1 MKKYCIMLCL
11 CSFVWSCFSYVYQL
25 SVMEKLTNPAHRT
38 AQIVIGIGDYHDKSN
53 SHNAHQR
60 NYLEAL
66 IKKCKLLN
74 GKVIVE
80 DLSSINSD
88 GRGFCCNFS
97 INARG
102 GILGKLAD
110 FARTQSVDVDNVEY
124 RYCRVAAIGPLL
136 NNSDV
141 LPENFNSSKAITVD
155 AVGKEVRDEI
165 DVVKRYD
172 DGVFLNAL
180 YKKVTQDVYKS
191 FNKLKL
197 SQDSQLS
204 IADYCK
210 RFFKNEYVKN
220 LERLCVFDSSLVDMK
235 IIHSIV
241 KSPDKSVIVVAAGG
255 SHIEKMSENLAG
267 IGYKKILLKFPQKM
281 ADDVLVVKSSLASE
295 NKRSAGEPPAI
306 DMRIL
311 DEFFR

>member
-1 MKKYCIMLCL
+1 MKKLGYGLCF
-11 CSFVWSCFSYVYQL
+11 FVWSCFSYVYQL
-25 SVMEKLTNPAHRT
+25 SVMEKPISSTQRT
-38 AQIVIGIGDYHDKSN
+38 PQIVIGIGDYHDKSN
-53 SHNAHQR
+53 PYNAHQR
-60 NYLEAL
+60 NYLEAF

-74 GKVIVE
+74 SKVIVE
-80 DLSSINSD
+80 DLSSVNSD
-88 GRGFCCNFS
+88 GRGFCCSFS

-110 FARTQSVDVDNVEY
+110 FARTESIDVDNVEY
-124 RYCRVAAIGPLL
+124 RYCRVAAVGPLL
-136 NNSDV
+136 NNSEV
-141 LPENFNSSKAITVD
+141 LPNNFSSSTAITVD

-165 DVVKRYD
+165 EVVKRYD

-180 YKKVTQDVYKS
+180 YKKVTQDVNKS

-197 SQDSQLS
+197 NQDPQLS

-210 RFFKNEYVKN
+210 RFFKNEYIKN
-220 LERLCVFDSSLVDMK
+220 LERLCVFDSPLVDMK

-267 IGYKKILLKFPQKM
+267 IGYKKILLKAPLKM
-281 ADDVLVVKSSLASE
+281 VDDTLAVKSSLESE
-295 NKRSAGEPPAI
+295 QKRAADEPPAI

-311 DEFFR
+311 EEFIR